1 MDHQHYVV
9 AAYALTFTVM
19 LATAVKVWLAGR
31 SYRRQV
37 RGLATV
43 RRHQPRDARQHA

>member
-1 MDHQHYVV
+1 MDHEHYVV

-19 LATAVKVWLAGR
+19 LATALKVWLAGR

-37 RGLATV
+37 RVLAPV
-43 RRHQPRDARQHA
+43 RRHRPRDERPHA